1 MKSSDLDLRDRAA
14 LFAELGAVNFD
25 VAVIGGGITG
35 AGIARDAAMR
45 GLSVALVEARDFAA
59 GTSSRS
65 SKLVHGGIRY
75 LAQGDMA
82 LVREAALERK
92 TVREIAPHLAR
103 RTLFIV
109 PARNRAAV
117 ATFRTGLWTYEKLG
131 SVEADDRHQLWT
143 TERLAQ
149 EEPALVTDEL
159 SGAIVY
165 PEYVTDDGRLTLGN
179 VRSASRHGAVVANY
193 AEVTGIEC
201 ANGTAKALTITDAL
215 GQGLSAQLRAKV
227 IVNATGPWAD
237 HIRKLE
243 RADAGNRLAL
253 TKGVHLVL
261 SRERLPIRH
270 TVTMTAADKRGV
282 FVVPRGGVAYL
293 GTTDTFY
300 ADSEYWPTITGDDVD
315 YLLTAANRVFRTQPL
330 QRSDVIALWSG
341 IRPLIAE
348 SGKKSPSE
356 ISRRDEVMESPAGVI
371 TIAGGKLTAYRR
383 MAERIVDLCVK
394 RLGRNGPAS
403 STADEALPGGALTG
417 SPTVLTQQLVDA
429 GLKTP
434 EAERLMMLYGTES
447 VALVNGGIH
456 AEARHAVLKE
466 GAMTLEDYWVRR
478 SARARFDLDS
488 GLASLRPA
496 ADAMAPLLG
505 WSQAEADRQIEACKA
520 LRAMERAPLEGAAMS
535 DGNAA

>member
-1 MKSSDLDLRDRAA
+1 
-14 LFAELGAVNFD
+14 
-25 VAVIGGGITG
+25 
-35 AGIARDAAMR
+35 
-45 GLSVALVEARDFAA
+45 
-59 GTSSRS
+59 
-65 SKLVHGGIRY
+65 VHGGIRY

-92 TVREIAPHLAR
+92 TVRNIAPHLAR

-143 TERLAQ
+143 PERLAE

-193 AEVTGIEC
+193 AEVTAIEC
-201 ANGTAKALTITDAL
+201 ANGTAKALTITDTL
-215 GQGLSAQLRAKV
+215 GQGHSAQLRAKV
-227 IVNATGPWAD
+227 IVNAAGPWAD

-243 RADAGNRLAL
+243 RADAGDRLAL
-253 TKGVHLVL
+253 SKGVHLVL
-261 SRERLPIRH
+261 SRERLPIKH
-270 TVTMTAADKRGV
+270 TITMTAGDKRGV
-282 FVVPRGGVAYL
+282 FVVPRDAVAYL

-300 ADSEYWPTITGDDVD
+300 GDSEYWPAITTDDVD
-315 YLLTAANRVFRTQPL
+315 YLLAAANRVFRIAPL

-348 SGKKSPSE
+348 PGKKSPSE
-356 ISRRDEVMESPAGVI
+356 ISRRDEVMESPAGII

-394 RLGRNGPAS
+394 RLGRNGPGS
-403 STADEALPGGALTG
+403 STADEALPGGVLTG
-417 SPTVLTQQLVDA
+417 SPAVLARQLVDA
-429 GLKTP
+429 GLKLP
-434 EAERLMMLYGTES
+434 EAERLTMLYGTEA

-478 SARARFDLDS
+478 SARARFDLD
-488 GLASLRPA
+488 GGVASLRPA
-496 ADAMAPLLG
+496 ADAMASLLG
-505 WSQAEADRQIEACKA
+505 WSPADAERQIEACMA
-520 LRAMERAPLEGAAMS
+520 LRAMERAVLGEAAMS
-535 DGNAA
+535 SGNAA

>member
-1 MKSSDLDLRDRAA
+1 MSTPDLDLRDRAK
-14 LFAELGAVNFD
+14 LFSTLSAGTFD

-45 GLSVALVEARDFAA
+45 GLSVALLEARDFAA

-92 TVREIAPHLAR
+92 AVRNIAPHLAR

-109 PARNRAAV
+109 PARNRAAI

-131 SVEADDRHQLWT
+131 SVESDDRHQLWNT
-143 TERLAQ
+143 QRLSQ
-149 EEPALVTDEL
+149 EEPVLATEEL

-165 PEYVTDDGRLTLGN
+165 PEYITDDGRLTLAN
-179 VRSASRHGAVVANY
+179 ARSAAAHGAIVANY
-193 AEVTGIEC
+193 AEVTAIEC
-201 ANGTAKALTITDAL
+201 TNGVAQALTVTDRTNTDRNNESITAHVK
-215 GQGLSAQLRAKV
+215 ARV
-227 IVNATGPWAD
+227 IVNAAGPWAD

-243 RADAGNRLAL
+243 RADADSRLAL
-253 TKGVHLVL
+253 TKGVHLVV
-261 SRERLPIRH
+261 SRQRLPINH

-282 FVVPRGGVAYL
+282 FIVPRGNVAYL

-300 ADSEYWPTITGDDVD
+300 PDSAYWPTITAEDID
-315 YLLTAANRVFRTQPL
+315 YLLAAANRVFKTPPL
-330 QRSDVIALWSG
+330 GRSDVIGLWSG

-348 SGKKSPSE
+348 TGKKSPSE
-356 ISRRDEVMESPAGVI
+356 ISRRDEVMESPAGIV

-383 MAERIVDLCVK
+383 MAERIVDLCIK
-394 RLGRNGPAS
+394 RLGRNGPV
-403 STADEALPGGALTG
+403 STTAEETLPGGLLNQSPDALIQRLIG
-417 SPTVLTQQLVDA
+417 GGLDA
-429 GLKTP
+429 SS
-434 EAERLMMLYGTES
+434 AERLMMLYGNEA
-447 VALVNGGIH
+447 VALASGVA

-466 GAMTLEDYWVRR
+466 GALTLEDYWVRR

-488 GLASLRPA
+488 GLAALKPA

-505 WSQAEADRQIEACKA
+505 WSAAEANRQIDLCHT
-520 LRAMERAPLEGAAMS
+520 LRKTERAPLGDA
-535 DGNAA
+535 G

>member
-14 LFAELGAVNFD
+14 LFSELGAETFD

-92 TVREIAPHLAR
+92 AVRNIAPHLAR

-109 PARNRAAV
+109 PARNRAAI
-117 ATFRTGLWTYEKLG
+117 AKFRTGLWTYEKLG
-131 SVEADDRHQLWT
+131 SVEADDRHELWNV
-143 TERLAQ
+143 ERLAQ

-159 SGAIVY
+159 AGAIVY

-179 VRSASRHGAVVANY
+179 VRSAARHGAVVANY
-193 AEVTGIEC
+193 AEVTAIEC
-201 ANGTAKALTITDAL
+201 ANGVAKALTISDRL
-215 GQGLSAQLRAKV
+215 GPGLTAHVRAKV

-237 HIRKLE
+237 HIRKME
-243 RADAGNRLAL
+243 RADAGSRLAL
-253 TKGVHLVL
+253 SKGVHLVV
-261 SRERLPIRH
+261 SRERLPIKH

-282 FVVPRGGVAYL
+282 FVVPRDAVAYL

-300 ADSEYWPTITGDDVD
+300 ADSDYWPTITTDDVD
-315 YLLTAANRVFRTQPL
+315 YLLAASNRVFRTEPL

-348 SGKKSPSE
+348 PGKKSPSE
-356 ISRRDEVMESPAGVI
+356 ISRRDEVMESPAGII

-394 RLGRNGPAS
+394 RLGRNGPV
-403 STADEALPGGALTG
+403 STTAEEALPGGAL
-417 SPTVLTQQLVDA
+417 SEPPAQLTRQLVGA
-429 GLKTP
+429 GLAALD
-434 EAERLMMLYGTES
+434 AERLMMLYGTEA
-447 VALVNGGIH
+447 VGLVNGGIP

-505 WSQAEADRQIEACKA
+505 WSATETQRQIDACNA
-520 LRAMERAPLEGAAMS
+520 LRATERAPLGDIA
-535 DGNAA
+535 